1 MGCPYLVKSYFIQYK
16 FITPESLKHSSYTYQ
31 KLFRALYGYTQNV
44 SKSNGKTYIYHR
56 DGVLSKF
63 PVIRPGKNSV
73 IIPIAAFQP
82 LLNFL
87 KTGKNPSHVWDE
99 KGDWKAV
106 YYLHDKELTD
116 AEIGSAV
123 DNFLDQAL
131 IAVAPR
137 KFEKL
142 LDKMQQFNSANST
155 DAEKQLINQ
164 YAQHISSLDWV
175 KISKD
180 HSAKAKIFFDCL
192 EKLK

>member
-1 MGCPYLVKSYFIQYK
+1 MIKAFFIQYK

-56 DGVLSKF
+56 DGVLSKY

-73 IIPIAAFQP
+73 IIPQIAFQP

-106 YYLHDKELTD
+106 YYLHDKELSEV
-116 AEIGSAV
+116 EIAKAV
-123 DNFLDQAL
+123 DDFLDQTV
-131 IAVAPR
+131 IATASR

-142 LDKMQQFNSANST
+142 LEKMQQISSETST
-155 DAEKQLINQ
+155 NQAEKQLIL
-164 YAQHISSLDWV
+164 QHASHIASLDWL
-175 KISKD
+175 KTAKES
-180 HSAKAKIFFDCL
+180 SAKAKIFFDCL
-192 EKLK
+192 EKLKQ